1 DGGAASHVVAFTAS
15 TSIEANFSAEYY
27 LDVNSSVSG
36 ASGSGWYAAGATATA
51 SVADDT
57 FAVAPGERLAFR
69 GWSGDAAGDGLTS
82 APLVLDGTKTAIA
95 MYGTQYYL
103 EVSSAHGISS
113 GSGWYDAGSPATA
126 ILSTTMESSGPGAR
140 FLFVG
145 WSDDAS
151 GTAPTSNPIVMDAAK
166 VATAIW
172 TTQYELQVVTAY
184 GEVSGQGWYDAGSTA
199 VARLA
204 LGVVPLTAGTRA
216 AFVSWTGD
224 ATGTDPLTSSPIP
237 MNGPRSVGASWRIEH
252 ELTIDTQGH
261 GTAIRAP
268 AQMTSEGGTYQFTG
282 WTGDRASSDSSITI
296 TMNGPTTV
304 RATWSST
311 ASLGGLS
318 APGWGLLGLVVAAAL
333 AVVIFLRQRRVR
345 RP

>member
-1 DGGAASHVVAFTAS
+1 TYSSATTFWLTRGTYHTVAVSTLQSGTPGVRYRFTSWSDGGAASHVVAFTAS

-27 LDVNSSVSG
+27 LAVNSSVSG
-36 ASGSGWYAAGATATA
+36 A
-51 SVADDT
+51 
-57 FAVAPGERLAFR
+57 
-69 GWSGDAAGDGLTS
+69 
-82 APLVLDGTKTAIA
+82 
-95 MYGTQYYL
+95 
-103 EVSSAHGISS
+103 S

-199 VARLA
+199 VGRLA

-216 AFVSWTGD
+216 A
-224 ATGTDPLTSSPIP
+224 
-237 MNGPRSVGASWRIEH
+237 
-252 ELTIDTQGH
+252 
-261 GTAIRAP
+261 
-268 AQMTSEGGTYQFTG
+268 
-282 WTGDRASSDSSITI
+282 
-296 TMNGPTTV
+296 
-304 RATWSST
+304 
-311 ASLGGLS
+311 
-318 APGWGLLGLVVAAAL
+318 
-333 AVVIFLRQRRVR
+333 
-345 RP
+345 